1 METELRYWNSRLAL
15 HSTPTPQV
23 EFHFLST
30 VLNSIYTPLGVHGV
44 PCLKFHVW
52 ISMSGVPLMDASVCT
67 RVVEFQGGLPCLK
80 FHVWISMSGMDASA
94 QD

>member
-1 METELRYWNSRLAL
+1 
-15 HSTPTPQV
+15 
-23 EFHFLST
+23 
-30 VLNSIYTPLGVHGV
+30 
-44 PCLKFHVW
+44 
-52 ISMSGVPLMDASVCT
+52 MDASVCT